1 MEPLQPRNLAQ
12 MMAGVKR
19 TLVDNLTE
27 QFAPLRRDIGAF
39 EAKIAQ
45 LRGAVEAIK
54 GDLTLPR
61 AWGVS
66 GRKGEGGFGEHGRSV
81 GWMLVLTAGITA
93 CLSLFECMNRV
104 LNVIR
109 TVAIGGPP
117 MTVSSTVSKHAEAQR
132 ARTSIPGSIQF
143 VWL

>member
-1 MEPLQPRNLAQ
+1 
-12 MMAGVKR
+12 MMAGVQR
-19 TLVDNLTE
+19 TLMDNLTE

-39 EAKIAQ
+39 EAKMAQ

-66 GRKGEGGFGEHGRSV
+66 GRKGEGGLLELG
-81 GWMLVLTAGITA
+81 MLVLTAGITA
-93 CLSLFECMNRV
+93 CLSLFECMNRALDV
-104 LNVIR
+104 VR

-117 MTVSSTVSKHAEAQR
+117 MTVSSTVSKHIEAQR
-132 ARTSIPGSIQF
+132 AWTSIPGSINSF
-143 VWL
+143 GCG